1 MSEAACRSG
10 DAKRK
15 TEADATAIFLVRPRR
30 ARVTGL
36 WNARW
41 SGTLNPKDFAFK
53 DEQIAFESL
62 SVAATGDACAA
73 ALKTFGVIDARAA

>member
-1 MSEAACRSG
+1 MSGAECLRGEA
-10 DAKRK
+10 KLK
-15 TEADATAIFLVRPRR
+15 TEANATAFSIVRPRR

-73 ALKTFGVIDARAA
+73 ALKTFGVIDARTA

>member
-1 MSEAACRSG
+1 MPSSR
-10 DAKRK
+10 RK
-15 TEADATAIFLVRPRR
+15 QTRLRFSLSVRDER
-30 ARVTGL
+30 ALQGL

-62 SVAATGDACAA
+62 SVAATGNACAA